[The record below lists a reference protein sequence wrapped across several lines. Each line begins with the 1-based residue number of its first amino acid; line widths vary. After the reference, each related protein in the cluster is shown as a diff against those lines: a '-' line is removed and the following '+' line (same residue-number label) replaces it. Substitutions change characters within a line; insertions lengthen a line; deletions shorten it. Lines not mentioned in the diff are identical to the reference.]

1 MPAGCVGWCAADGKL
16 VAFCSSPWQLLTLL
30 QGARR
35 EEKGPKMKR
44 RREQEQ
50 LQPNSKENR
59 QEVLKMLLDSMSM
72 SRGCVEAFECRGGW
86 VVDVT
91 CSYSC
96 HPGSEEL
103 CI

>member
-1 MPAGCVGWCAADGKL
+1 MPAGRVGWCAADGKL

-44 RREQEQ
+44 RREEER

-59 QEVLKMLLDSMSM
+59 QELLNMLLDSTGMS
-72 SRGCVEAFECRGGW
+72 GICVEAFECREDG
-86 VVDVT
+86 
-91 CSYSC
+91 
-96 HPGSEEL
+96 L
-103 CI
+103 